1 MVKSTVFF
9 YLFISTIKFTLL
21 LLDILPIVKLP
32 IQGHQYWKF
41 HNQNM
46 KYGPRNISE
55 GFDNIPDNIDTAF
68 VWSGN
73 GKTYFVK
80 G

>member
-1 MVKSTVFF
+1 
-9 YLFISTIKFTLL
+9 
-21 LLDILPIVKLP
+21 
-32 IQGHQYWKF
+32 
-41 HNQNM
+41 M

-55 GFDNIPDNIDTAF
+55 GFDGIPNHLQTAF

-80 G
+80 GDLACSITKTQSSQSLFIFFQLRFNEIG